1 MIANEVIQ
9 FSERLQQET
18 ESIINKINGSE
29 KEKTSD
35 IFEDKIVF
43 SSFPQKEDLRKA
55 LSGKKGVYL
64 FRITE
69 DCELTKEQV
78 KAWNDEWGSKFS
90 VLSGVRNISL
100 KKCDFLYIGSCYSES
115 IYTRV
120 QAHYSYNYK
129 SGLQL
134 NTKGRQILKDKVALY
149 AFPIKKE
156 YYKTKEEGLFAKCI
170 LPIVEKML
178 DNRLKPKAGSTRT

>member
-18 ESIINKINGSE
+18 ESIINKINGGE
-29 KEKTSD
+29 EEKTSD

-43 SSFPQKEDLRKA
+43 FSFPQQKDLERA
-55 LSGKKGVYL
+55 LRGKKGVYL

-78 KAWNDEWGSKFS
+78 KAWNDEWGSEFPA
-90 VLSGVRNISL
+90 LSGVRDISL
-100 KKCDFLYIGSCYSES
+100 KKGDFLYIGSCYSES

-120 QAHYSYNYK
+120 QSHYSYKDK

-134 NTKGRQILKDKVALY
+134 NREGRQILKDKVALY

-156 YYKTKEEGLFAKCI
+156 YTKEEGMFAKCI

>member
-18 ESIINKINGSE
+18 ESIINKINGGE
-29 KEKTSD
+29 EEKTSD

-43 SSFPQKEDLRKA
+43 FSFPQQKDLERA
-55 LSGKKGVYL
+55 LRGKKGVYL

-78 KAWNDEWGSKFS
+78 KAWNDERGSEFP
-90 VLSGVRNISL
+90 VLSGVRDISL
-100 KKCDFLYIGSCYSES
+100 KKGDFLYIGSCYSES

-120 QAHYSYNYK
+120 QSHYSYKDK

-134 NTKGRQILKDKVALY
+134 NRAGRQILKDKVALY
-149 AFPIKKE
+149 AFPIKKSII
-156 YYKTKEEGLFAKCI
+156 KQRKRDCLPSAFCQSWRKCWI
-170 LPIVEKML
+170 I
-178 DNRLKPKAGSTRT
+178 G

>member
-55 LSGKKGVYL
+55 LSGKKA
-64 FRITE
+64 FI
-69 DCELTKEQV
+69 C
-78 KAWNDEWGSKFS
+78 
-90 VLSGVRNISL
+90 SG
-100 KKCDFLYIGSCYSES
+100 
-115 IYTRV
+115 
-120 QAHYSYNYK
+120 
-129 SGLQL
+129 
-134 NTKGRQILKDKVALY
+134 
-149 AFPIKKE
+149 
-156 YYKTKEEGLFAKCI
+156 
-170 LPIVEKML
+170 
-178 DNRLKPKAGSTRT
+178 

>member
-18 ESIINKINGSE
+18 ESIINKINGGE
-29 KEKTSD
+29 EEKTSD

-43 SSFPQKEDLRKA
+43 FSFPQQKDLERA
-55 LSGKKGVYL
+55 LRGKKGVYL

-78 KAWNDEWGSKFS
+78 KAWNNEWGSEFP

-100 KKCDFLYIGSCYSES
+100 KKGDFLYIGSCYSES

-120 QAHYSYNYK
+120 QSHYSYKDK

-134 NTKGRQILKDKVALY
+134 NREGRQILKDKVALY

-156 YYKTKEEGLFAKCI
+156 YTKVEGLFANCI
-170 LPIVEKML
+170 LPNVEKLL
-178 DNRLKPKAGSTRT
+178 DNWLKPKAGSTRT

>member
-1 MIANEVIQ
+1 MLGILFAVFVDEIICIAFQ
-9 FSERLQQET
+9 FRQRFQ
-18 ESIINKINGSE
+18 
-29 KEKTSD
+29 
-35 IFEDKIVF
+35 
-43 SSFPQKEDLRKA
+43 RKSRWQA
-55 LSGKKGVYL
+55 QGGGGA
-64 FRITE
+64 RI
-69 DCELTKEQV
+69 
-78 KAWNDEWGSKFS
+78 
-90 VLSGVRNISL
+90 RR
-100 KKCDFLYIGSCYSES
+100 CYSES

-120 QAHYSYNYK
+120 QSHYSYNYK